1 MYEDIYENDD
11 DVIDAI
17 VDDEGMASVQLVYTV
32 AYVLISICLIA
43 PPTEFVSAGLTVQ
56 NVLSNFLGS
65 ENMNFIYYHIRRT
78 TATLLF
84 HSILPLGLYHFWYV
98 RLRASVH
105 RETTGISNTNSW
117 QNQCQW
123 QDSKWIMSKVTY

>member
-1 MYEDIYENDD
+1 MYDDIYENDD
-11 DVIDAI
+11 EVINAI

-98 RLRASVH
+98 RSSVDC
-105 RETTGISNTNSW
+105 TP
-117 QNQCQW
+117 
-123 QDSKWIMSKVTY
+123 